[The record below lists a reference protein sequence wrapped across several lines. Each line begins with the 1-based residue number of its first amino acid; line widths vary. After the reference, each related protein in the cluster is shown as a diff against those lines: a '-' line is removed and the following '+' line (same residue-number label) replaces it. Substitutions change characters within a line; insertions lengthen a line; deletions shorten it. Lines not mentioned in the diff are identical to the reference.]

1 MKEWKELPVAI
12 SVKDE
17 GVYEPK
23 FTNMFLLQH
32 CSQSYELFH
41 IRSEEQYR
49 LLYELKRV
57 FESAEVN
64 ANAQAEPIYQIE
76 GGKAVWVHEGVFDI
90 LDENGNKLTSSLR
103 ISDFN
108 RHPRQYFNLIA
119 EQIK

>member
-1 MKEWKELPVAI
+1 MNVPLVAKEVRDFPF
-12 SVKDE
+12 
-17 GVYEPK
+17 

-41 IRSEEQYR
+41 VRSEEEYR

-76 GGKAVWVHEGVFDI
+76 DGKAVWVHEGVFDI

-108 RHPRQYFNLIA
+108 RHPRQYFNLIL